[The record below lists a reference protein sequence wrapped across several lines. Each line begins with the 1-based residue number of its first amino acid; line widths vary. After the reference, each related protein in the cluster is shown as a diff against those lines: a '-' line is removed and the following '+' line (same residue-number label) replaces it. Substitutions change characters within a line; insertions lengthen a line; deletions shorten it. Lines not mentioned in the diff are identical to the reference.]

1 MQPSPDAEELEDLSD
16 EEWPIFLRA
25 LPGYLA
31 RAYNAHFPTWAHTG
45 QLAPAGDWRTWVM
58 MAGRGFGKTR
68 AGAEWVLGQVREAPG
83 ARVALVAAT
92 LDEARRIMVE
102 GPSGL
107 LSVARAGEV
116 AGWSAAAR
124 TLRFANGAEA
134 TLYSGA
140 SPESLRGPEHD
151 FAWAD
156 ELAKWGRAG
165 EAWDMLQLG
174 LRRGRLPRMLVT
186 TTPRPVPVLKRI
198 IEAEGTCLTGG
209 PTRANPHLPPAF
221 LLAVEASYGGTR
233 LGAQELE
240 GELLGDVEGSLWP
253 AALIER
259 CRAGAP
265 VEVRRVVIGV
275 DPPASSSGTCGIVV
289 CALGADGHGY
299 VLADETVSRLSP
311 EGWARAVVAAVERHR
326 ADRVVVESNQGGE
339 MVSSVLRAASATLP
353 LETVHAK
360 LGKAARAEPV
370 AATFESGRAF
380 FAGRF
385 AALEAELSGLVAGGG
400 YEGPGASPDRADAM
414 VWAFWALMLKPRAV
428 PRIRLL

>member
-1 MQPSPDAEELEDLSD
+1 
-16 EEWPIFLRA
+16 
-25 LPGYLA
+25 
-31 RAYNAHFPTWAHTG
+31 
-45 QLAPAGDWRTWVM
+45 
-58 MAGRGFGKTR
+58 
-68 AGAEWVLGQVREAPG
+68 
-83 ARVALVAAT
+83 
-92 LDEARRIMVE
+92 
-102 GPSGL
+102 
-107 LSVARAGEV
+107 
-116 AGWSAAAR
+116 
-124 TLRFANGAEA
+124 
-134 TLYSGA
+134 
-140 SPESLRGPEHD
+140 
-151 FAWAD
+151 
-156 ELAKWGRAG
+156 
-165 EAWDMLQLG
+165 
-174 LRRGRLPRMLVT
+174 
-186 TTPRPVPVLKRI
+186 VLKRI

-259 CRAGAP
+259 CRAGVP

-311 EGWARAVVAAVERHR
+311 EGWARAVVAAVERHG

-370 AATFESGRAF
+370 AALFESGRAF

-400 YEGPGASPDRADAM
+400 YEGPGPSPDRADAM
-414 VWAFWALMLKPRAV
+414 VWALWALMLKPKAE